1 MIGAERYRDAMDV
14 MRDWDRV
21 WIIAHAHAD
30 GDAIGS
36 LIGARA
42 VLRTVAREV
51 TAFVFEPVTRRLE
64 FLVADDPLQV
74 WDSESAKAARP
85 DGLVLVDTCS
95 RSQVEPFHTVLDS
108 LSAPIVV
115 FDHHKTRD
123 IEAAV
128 GLFDESAAATSL
140 MIAEWA
146 EANEIALD
154 DATNLALF
162 VGLSSDTGWF
172 RYENADRRAFEAAG
186 RLIERGVRPDELYR
200 RLYCTDRPQRFALL
214 ARIFDTL
221 ELHAD
226 GRIATAHYTQ
236 EMIKRSGAESGDLEE
251 LVSEIGQIGSVVTWA
266 LLSEQEDGRVRVNL
280 RSKGTVDVA
289 AIAATFGGGGH
300 ARAAGARMSGSMED
314 AKVQIVRQLTLA
326 LGADTGP

>member
-1 MIGAERYRDAMDV
+1 MIRAEQYREAMDV
-14 MRDWDRV
+14 MRGWDRV

-42 VLRTVAREV
+42 GLRTVARDV
-51 TAFVFEPVTRRLE
+51 TAFVFEPITRRYE

-74 WDSESAKAARP
+74 WDDESAKATRP

-95 RSQVEPFHTVLDS
+95 RSQIEPFHSVLDS

-128 GLFDESAAATSL
+128 GLFDESAAAASL
-140 MIAEWA
+140 LIAEWA
-146 EANEIALD
+146 EANEITFD
-154 DATNLALF
+154 HATNLALF
-162 VGLSSDTGWF
+162 AGLSSDTGWF
-172 RYENADRRAFEAAG
+172 RYENADRRAFETAG
-186 RLIERGVRPDELYR
+186 RMIERGVHPDELYR
-200 RLYCTDRPQRFALL
+200 RLYCTDRPQRLAML

-226 GRIATAHYTQ
+226 GRIATAYYTQ
-236 EMIKRSGAESGDLEE
+236 EMMKKSGAKSGDLEE
-251 LVSEIGQIGSVVTWA
+251 LVSEIGRIGSIVTWA
-266 LLSEQEDGRVRVNL
+266 LFSEQEDGRVRVNL
-280 RSKGTVDVA
+280 RSKDTVDVA
-289 AIAATFGGGGH
+289 ALAARLGGGGH
-300 ARAAGARMSGSMED
+300 ARAAGARMSGSIED
-314 AKVQIVRQLTLA
+314 AKLQIVRELTA
-326 LGADTGP
+326 DLGEHTDP